1 MYIEQDNTQ
10 DNTDSI
16 NKGRIG
22 IVIGI
27 ASWSGACATPI
38 WPDVYAR
45 VTNALKWIEAL
56 TGKYRV
62 YLYQRFSC

>member
-16 NKGRIG
+16 NEGRIG

-27 ASWSGACATPI
+27 ASWAAACGTPI

-45 VTNALKWIEAL
+45 VTNALNWIKTV
-56 TGKYRV
+56 TGKYK
-62 YLYQRFSC
+62 LYIYRRFSS